1 MGWKLTRVDLTGRNQ
16 IKPNEEID
24 LCIELEKEDR
34 AAIHGVVKYPNGKP
48 VEGAVVKLFKLKREY
63 KTYEMKCERKF
74 EDKCDD
80 RYEREYEKHD
90 KCHEKECELIPV
102 TFTFTDECGQF
113 LFGVESEKDYVI
125 KVFFYKPEKFP
136 RPHDEK

>member
-1 MGWKLTRVDLTGRNQ
+1 MGWKLTRIDLTGKDQ

-24 LCIELEKEDR
+24 LCVVLEKEDR
-34 AAIHGVVKYPNGKP
+34 AAIHGVVKFPNGKP

-63 KTYEMKCERKF
+63 KTYEMKNEKKF
-74 EDKCDD
+74 DDKCDD
-80 RYEREYEKHD
+80 RYEKEYD

-125 KVFFYKPEKFP
+125 KVFFFKPEKFP
-136 RPHDEK
+136 RCHDEK